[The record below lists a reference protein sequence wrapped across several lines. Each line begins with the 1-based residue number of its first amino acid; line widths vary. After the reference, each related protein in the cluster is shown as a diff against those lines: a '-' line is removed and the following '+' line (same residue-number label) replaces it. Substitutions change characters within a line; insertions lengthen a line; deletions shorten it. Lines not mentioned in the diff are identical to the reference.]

1 MIKKILIP
9 ILLLFLST
17 CGYEAM
23 YSQKNNANHNF
34 SISEM
39 VLDGENNINIRIKSK
54 LNNYTLVEKDKKFIL
69 KIKSS
74 VEKII
79 LAKNIAGD
87 ATKYRSVLKLGVQ
100 VVLENNLVNNLEIIE
115 SFDYDSIENTFDLKR
130 YEKEIQNTL
139 ANTAIDKL
147 IFKLTNIQ

>member
-1 MIKKILIP
+1 MLKKILIP
-9 ILLLFLST
+9 ILLLFLSS
-17 CGYEAM
+17 CGYEAI
-23 YSQKNNANHNF
+23 YSEKNNAYHNF
-34 SISEM
+34 SISEI
-39 VLDGENNINIRIKSK
+39 VFDGERYINIRIKSK
-54 LNNYTLVEKDKKFIL
+54 LNNYTLIEKDKQFIL

-74 VEKII
+74 MEKIT

-87 ATKYRSVLKLGVQ
+87 ATNYRSTLKLGVQ

>member
-1 MIKKILIP
+1 MLKKILIP
-9 ILLLFLST
+9 ILLLFLTT

-23 YSQKNNANHNF
+23 YSQKNIANHSF

-54 LNNYTLVEKDKKFIL
+54 LNNYTLVEKDKQFIL

-74 VEKII
+74 IEKIT

-87 ATKYRSVLKLGVQ
+87 ATNYRSILKLGVQ

-130 YEKEIQNTL
+130 YEREIQNTL

>member
-23 YSQKNNANHNF
+23 YSQKNNAYHNF

-69 KIKSS
+69 KIK
-74 VEKII
+74 
-79 LAKNIAGD
+79 
-87 ATKYRSVLKLGVQ
+87 
-100 VVLENNLVNNLEIIE
+100 NNL
-115 SFDYDSIENTFDLKR
+115 FLK
-130 YEKEIQNTL
+130 
-139 ANTAIDKL
+139 
-147 IFKLTNIQ
+147 

>member
-23 YSQKNNANHNF
+23 YSQKNNAYHNF
-34 SISEM
+34 SISEI
-39 VLDGENNINIRIKSK
+39 VFDGERYINIRIKSK
-54 LNNYTLVEKDKKFIL
+54 LNNYTLVEKDKQFIL

-74 VEKII
+74 MEKIT

-87 ATKYRSVLKLGVQ
+87 ATNYRSTLKLGVQ

>member
-1 MIKKILIP
+1 MLKKILIP
-9 ILLLFLST
+9 ILLLFLTT

-23 YSQKNNANHNF
+23 YSQKNIANHSF

-54 LNNYTLVEKDKKFIL
+54 LNNYTLVEKDKQFIL

-74 VEKII
+74 IEKIT

-87 ATKYRSVLKLGVQ
+87 ATNYRSALKLGVQ

>member
-17 CGYEAM
+17 CGYEAI

-74 VEKII
+74 VEKIT
-79 LAKNIAGD
+79 LAKNISGD
-87 ATKYRSVLKLGVQ
+87 ATKYRGVLKLGVQ

>member
-1 MIKKILIP
+1 MLKKILIP
-9 ILLLFLST
+9 ILLLFLTT

-23 YSQKNNANHNF
+23 YSQKNIANHSF

-74 VEKII
+74 VEKIT

-130 YEKEIQNTL
+130 YEREIQNTL
-139 ANTAIDKL
+139 ANTAVDKL
-147 IFKLTNIQ
+147 LYKLSNIQ

>member
-74 VEKII
+74 VEKIT
-79 LAKNIAGD
+79 LAKNIEGD
-87 ATKYRSVLKLGVQ
+87 ATKYRGVLKLGVQ

>member
-1 MIKKILIP
+1 MLKKILIT
-9 ILLLFLST
+9 ILLLFLSS

-23 YSQKNNANHNF
+23 YSEKNNAYFSF
-34 SISEM
+34 SISEIT
-39 VLDGENNINIRIKSK
+39 LDGENNVNIRIKSK
-54 LNNYTLVEKDKKFIL
+54 LNNYTLFEKDKKFIL

-74 VEKII
+74 IEKIT

-87 ATKYRSVLKLGVQ
+87 ATKYRSVLKLDVQ

-115 SFDYDSIENTFDLKR
+115 SFDYDSIENTFDLKS
-130 YEKEIQNTL
+130 YEREIQNTL

>member
-1 MIKKILIP
+1 MLKKILIP
-9 ILLLFLST
+9 ILLLFLTT

-23 YSQKNNANHNF
+23 YSQKNIANHSF

-54 LNNYTLVEKDKKFIL
+54 LNNYTLVEKDKQFIL

-74 VEKII
+74 LEKIT

>member
-1 MIKKILIP
+1 MLKKILIP
-9 ILLLFLST
+9 ILLLFLSS

-23 YSQKNNANHNF
+23 YSQKNNANQSF

-69 KIKSS
+69 KMKSNL
-74 VEKII
+74 EKII

-87 ATKYRSVLKLGVQ
+87 PTVYRSVLKLGVQ

-115 SFDYDSIENTFDLKR
+115 SFDYDSIENTFDLKS
-130 YEKEIQNTL
+130 YERVIQNTL

>member
-9 ILLLFLST
+9 ILLLFLSS
-17 CGYEAM
+17 CGYEAI
-23 YSQKNNANHNF
+23 YSQKNKGYYNF

-74 VEKII
+74 EEKIV
-79 LAKNIAGD
+79 LAKNISGD

-130 YEKEIQNTL
+130 YEKEIKNTL

>member
-1 MIKKILIP
+1 MLKKILIP
-9 ILLLFLST
+9 ILLLFLTT

-23 YSQKNNANHNF
+23 YSQKNIANHSF

-54 LNNYTLVEKDKKFIL
+54 LNNYTLVEKDKQFIL

-74 VEKII
+74 IEKIT

-87 ATKYRSVLKLGVQ
+87 ATNYRSTLKLGVQ

-130 YEKEIQNTL
+130 YEREIQNTL
-139 ANTAIDKL
+139 ANTAVDKL
-147 IFKLTNIQ
+147 LYKLSNIQ

>member
-1 MIKKILIP
+1 MLKKILIP
-9 ILLLFLST
+9 ILLLFLTT

-23 YSQKNNANHNF
+23 YSQKNIANHSF

-54 LNNYTLVEKDKKFIL
+54 LNNYTLVEKDKQFIL

-74 VEKII
+74 MEKST

-87 ATKYRSVLKLGVQ
+87 ATSYRSTLKLGVQ